1 MSRRPRGTFSPRQSR
16 ATRALL
22 GWSPE
27 ELARRSRLEA
37 EAVALFEDGEGLLS
51 EADADQL
58 GDALVAVGVI
68 ALQERL
74 AGEGVRLRAPD
85 APSLPTASPWWP
97 APRPQG
103 ASAPPPQLA
112 AVNDDAGE
120 DEDDDGSDFWGEE
133 VDELEQE
140 DG

>member
-1 MSRRPRGTFSPRQSR
+1 MSRRPRGTFSPRQSK
-16 ATRALL
+16 AARALL

-27 ELARRSRLEA
+27 ELARRSHLEA
-37 EAVALFEDGEGLLS
+37 EAVELFEAGEGVLS

-58 GDALVAVGVI
+58 GDALVAAGVI

-85 APSLPTASPWWP
+85 APSLPTAAPWWP
-97 APRPQG
+97 APRPPG

-133 VDELEQE
+133 VDEFERE
-140 DG
+140 DL